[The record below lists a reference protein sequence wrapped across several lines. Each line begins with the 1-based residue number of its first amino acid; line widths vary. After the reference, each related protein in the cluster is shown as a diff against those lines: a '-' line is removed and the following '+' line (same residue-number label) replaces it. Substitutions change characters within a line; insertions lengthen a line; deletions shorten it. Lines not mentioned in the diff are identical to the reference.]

1 MCCVIMNYQAPKSI
15 SKKMSL
21 GGMIVA
27 LGVVFGDI
35 GTSPLYVM
43 RAISGVNPDGS
54 PDYIIGAVSC
64 IIWTLV
70 LQTTVKYVC
79 IALRADNKGEGGILA
94 LYALLRKLKPHWLY
108 LVAAIGASA
117 LIADGVITP
126 AVTVTSAIEGLQT
139 FYPQSPTI
147 LITILIIVAIFTIQ
161 QLGTSKIGRC
171 FGPFMLVWFVMLGLT
186 GFSAITG
193 YPTILEAFNPVN
205 AINLL
210 VSYPDWFL
218 VLGAVFLCTT
228 GAEALYSDLGHCGRY
243 NITISWCLVKC
254 ALILNYLGQGAWLI
268 QHPGMADGKVNPFY
282 AMMSEAFVPF
292 GIVMATGAAII
303 ASQALISGTFTIFS
317 EAINLDFWPR
327 LHIKYPTQTKGQL
340 YIPSIN
346 LLMLAGCVATVLM
359 FGTSSAM
366 EAAYGLAITVTML
379 MTTTL
384 LTVYLWHKKMPKYLV
399 MLFTLVFV
407 TIEGSFFVANMFKF
421 VHGGWYAI
429 LLATL
434 LCGVMIVWY
443 RATLIRKHYVS
454 YIPIA
459 SHLDILSDIHS
470 DPYIPLYAN
479 NLVYLSD
486 SDNADIIEDKI
497 LYSIINKRPKRVDRY
512 WLLRIEYVDAPDTL
526 TYDAHDIGGIVWSIG
541 MQIGFRVQ
549 PRVTA
554 YFRQIVE
561 DLTQKGVVDITS
573 SYPSLRS
580 HNIPG
585 DFRFCIIRRKFSPSS
600 SCKSGQRLLMI
611 MYERLRKIAT
621 PIENI
626 MGLDTCTVDIETIPL
641 IIDNCSARR
650 ITEARRHVR

>member
-1 MCCVIMNYQAPKSI
+1 
-15 SKKMSL
+15 MSL

-228 GAEALYSDLGHCGRY
+228 GAEAQYSDLGHCGRY

-282 AMMSEAFVPF
+282 AIMSEAFVPF

-600 SCKSGQRLLMI
+600 SCKYGQRLLMI
-611 MYERLRKIAT
+611 MYEKLRKIAT

>member
-1 MCCVIMNYQAPKSI
+1 MCCDIMDYQAPKSI

-193 YPTILEAFNPVN
+193 YPTILKAFNPVN

-384 LTVYLWHKKMPKYLV
+384 LSVYLWHKKMPKYLV

>member
-1 MCCVIMNYQAPKSI
+1 
-15 SKKMSL
+15 
-21 GGMIVA
+21 
-27 LGVVFGDI
+27 
-35 GTSPLYVM
+35 
-43 RAISGVNPDGS
+43 
-54 PDYIIGAVSC
+54 
-64 IIWTLV
+64 
-70 LQTTVKYVC
+70 
-79 IALRADNKGEGGILA
+79 
-94 LYALLRKLKPHWLY
+94 
-108 LVAAIGASA
+108 
-117 LIADGVITP
+117 
-126 AVTVTSAIEGLQT
+126 
-139 FYPQSPTI
+139 
-147 LITILIIVAIFTIQ
+147 
-161 QLGTSKIGRC
+161 
-171 FGPFMLVWFVMLGLT
+171 MLVWFAMLGLT

-193 YPTILEAFNPVN
+193 YPTILKAFNPVY
-205 AINLL
+205 AIHLL

-268 QHPGMADGKVNPFY
+268 QHPCMADGKVNPFY

-346 LLMLAGCVATVLM
+346 MLMLAGCVVTVLM

-384 LTVYLWHKKMPKYLV
+384 LSVYLWHKKMPKYLV
-399 MLFTLVFV
+399 VLFTLVFV

-421 VHGGWYAI
+421 VHGGWYAV

-459 SHLDILSDIHS
+459 THIDILSDIHS
-470 DPYIPLYAN
+470 DAYIPLYAN

-512 WLLRIEYVDAPDTL
+512 WLLRIEYVNAPDTL

-561 DLTQKGVVDITS
+561 DLTRKGMVDITS

-611 MYERLRKIAT
+611 MYEKLRKIAT

-650 ITEARRHVR
+650 ITEARRNVR